1 MYGPISNNG
10 GNNEI
15 NNRDPQTKILN
26 NLDKINN
33 KMKRKNLIYYLML
46 VKTRCPN

>member
-33 KMKRKNLIYYLML
+33 KMKEEKSLIY
-46 VKTRCPN
+46 CQC

>member
-1 MYGPISNNG
+1 MNNDLYGPISNNG

-33 KMKRKNLIYYLML
+33 KMKEREKFNLLL
-46 VKTRCPN
+46 NVS